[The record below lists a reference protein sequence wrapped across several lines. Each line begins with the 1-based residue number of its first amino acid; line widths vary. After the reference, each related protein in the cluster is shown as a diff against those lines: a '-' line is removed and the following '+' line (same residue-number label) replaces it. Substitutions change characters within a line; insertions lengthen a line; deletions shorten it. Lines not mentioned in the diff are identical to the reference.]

1 MDGSSVV
8 WLILLVAA
16 LLFSAFFSGSEA
28 AFLSLQRGSLAQL
41 TRRGGKRADR
51 VVRIAGQPEKLL
63 PTVLTGNNLANTTA
77 AVLGTALA
85 ASYLSPN
92 IAVIVATVVVTVV
105 LLIFAETIPKTIAAK
120 NSTRF
125 AVAVVGPLQVSEMAL
140 FPAVWVLERLA
151 RGVGRIFG
159 VSGAAMVAEEEI
171 RALIYVGREAGAV
184 EPSEAEMLE
193 QVFRF
198 GDLQLREIMTPRT
211 EIVSMENGA
220 TLEEFL
226 SVYQQESHTRF
237 PVYDGSVDNVLGTLS
252 VKDVVKAMAAAEVGP
267 QDEVTQLLRPAYFVP
282 ETKPVGELFRE
293 LRGTGYQMVMLADEF
308 GGVAGLVTLKQ
319 MVEEIV
325 GRVGEEGMPHE
336 EEFQSID
343 ANTFQADA
351 GMSVDEANEHLGLH
365 IPDGTYE
372 TIAGF
377 LLTRLGHIPRESERI
392 YHSGFLLEVIE
403 MRGVKIERI
412 MVTRV
417 ARPSPGDST

>member
-1 MDGSSVV
+1 MDGSSIV
-8 WLILLVAA
+8 WLILLVVA

-28 AFLSLQRGSLAQL
+28 AFLSIQRGSLAQL
-41 TRRGGKRADR
+41 IRSGDKRADR
-51 VVRIAGQPEKLL
+51 VAKIAGQPEKLL

-92 IAVIVATVVVTVV
+92 VAVIVATVVVTVV

-171 RALIYVGREAGAV
+171 RALIYAGHKAGAM

-211 EIVSMENGA
+211 EIVSMEKGA

-226 SVYQQESHTRF
+226 SAYQQESHTRF

-252 VKDVVKAMAAAEVGP
+252 VKDVVRAMAAAEVGL
-267 QDEVTQLLRPAYFVP
+267 QDEVTQLLRPAHFVP
-282 ETKPVGELFRE
+282 ETKLVGELFRE

-325 GRVGEEGMPHE
+325 GRVGEEWMPNE
-336 EEFQSID
+336 EEFQAID
-343 ANTFQADA
+343 ANTYQVDA
-351 GMSVDEANEHLGLH
+351 GMSVDEANEHLDLH

-377 LLTRLGHIPRESERI
+377 LLTRLGHIPREGERT

-403 MRGVKIERI
+403 MRGVKIEQI
-412 MVTRV
+412 KVTRV
-417 ARPSPGDST
+417 ARPAPGDSP

>member
-8 WLILLVAA
+8 WLVLMVVA

-28 AFLSLQRGSLAQL
+28 AFLSIQRGSLAQL
-41 TRRGGKRADR
+41 TRRGGERADR
-51 VVRIAGQPEKLL
+51 VARIAGHPEKLL

-77 AVLGTALA
+77 AVLGTVLA

-92 IAVIVATVVVTVV
+92 VAVIVATVVVTVV
-105 LLIFAETIPKTIAAK
+105 LLIFAETIPKTIAAR

-151 RGVGRIFG
+151 RGVGRVFG
-159 VSGAAMVAEEEI
+159 ISGAAMVAEEEI
-171 RALIYVGREAGAV
+171 RALIYAGREAGAV

-211 EIVSMENGA
+211 DIVSMENGA

-252 VKDVVKAMAAAEVGP
+252 VKDVVKAMAAAEMGP
-267 QDEVTQLLRPAYFVP
+267 QDEVTELLRPAHFVP
-282 ETKPVGELFRE
+282 ETKLVGELFRE

-325 GRVGEEGMPHE
+325 GRVGEEGVPHV
-336 EEFQSID
+336 EEFQAID
-343 ANTFQADA
+343 ANTYQVDA
-351 GMSVDEANEHLGLH
+351 GMSVDEANEHLELH

-377 LLTRLGHIPRESERI
+377 LLTRLGHIPREGERI
-392 YHSGFLLEVIE
+392 YHSGFLLEVVE
-403 MRGVKIERI
+403 MRGVKIEQI
-412 MVTRV
+412 KVTRV
-417 ARPSPGDST
+417 ARPASGDSQ